1 MQLVNLATN
10 GRLNMT
16 NSIPEKIGKV
26 VVSGVAVGPEIEPH
40 WQELRQQTELIILE
54 EHTTEALEAA
64 LDDMDVVIIRSTAKL
79 SGEMIKAAGKLRGII
94 KWGVGYDNID
104 VAAATQRGLPVVTLP
119 VFLASIAEAV
129 FCFLFIITK
138 RYQRLNDLARAGKRP
153 MLDDRSYTLENK
165 VLGCVGLGRIGRRV
179 ARIALAFEMKVL
191 VYDPYLDHA
200 EFDGRD
206 LPLVSLDELL
216 SQSHFVSLH
225 APLTDENHHMIDG
238 DALAKMRSD
247 AYLINIA
254 RGGLVDEAAL
264 YRALIEGKIAGAAL
278 DTFEV
283 EPVSPDNPLLRLDNV
298 WATPHYLGATWEGLA
313 QVAVAAQDAT
323 LRLLRGEHP
332 GYQVVNP
339 EVFKEH

>member
-1 MQLVNLATN
+1 M
-10 GRLNMT
+10 
-16 NSIPEKIGKV
+16 
-26 VVSGVAVGPEIEPH
+26 
-40 WQELRQQTELIILE
+40 
-54 EHTTEALEAA
+54 
-64 LDDMDVVIIRSTAKL
+64 
-79 SGEMIKAAGKLRGII
+79 
-94 KWGVGYDNID
+94 
-104 VAAATQRGLPVVTLP
+104 
-119 VFLASIAEAV
+119 
-129 FCFLFIITK
+129 
-138 RYQRLNDLARAGKRP
+138 RAGERP
-153 MLDDRSYTLENK
+153 TLDDRSYTLENK

-179 ARIALAFEMKVL
+179 ARAALAFDMQVL

-200 EFDGRD
+200 EVDGHD

-264 YRALIEGKIAGAAL
+264 YRALVEGKIAGAAL

-283 EPVSPDNPLLRLDNV
+283 EPVSPDNPLLALDNV

-313 QVAVAAQDAT
+313 QVAVAAQDAA

-339 EVFKEH
+339 EVFDAN